1 MKQLLF
7 ICLFAGALAAC
18 SKKNDPTP
26 DAGTSLTGTYQ
37 VSVYTYDSS
46 GVVQTQPLPI
56 TAGGVT
62 VASATITS
70 TYVSATADDLVLT
83 IHQQG
88 QTDSKQ
94 DLGQI
99 DLKAAAQ
106 GYDLYS
112 GTTKIGNSDGKYMNL
127 DIPLTD
133 PSTTPLI
140 HIVITAQKQ

>member
-7 ICLFAGALAAC
+7 VCLFAATLAAC
-18 SKKNDPTP
+18 SKKSEPTP
-26 DAGTSLTGTYQ
+26 DAGTLLSGTYQ
-37 VSVYTYDSS
+37 VTVYTYDSS

-56 TAGGVT
+56 TVGGVT

-88 QTDSKQ
+88 QTDVKQ
-94 DLGQI
+94 DVGQI
-99 DLKAAAQ
+99 DLKPATQ

-112 GTTKIGNSDGKYMNL
+112 STTKIGNSDGKYMNL
-127 DIPLTD
+127 DIPLSD
-133 PSTTPLI
+133 PSTTPLV
-140 HIVITAQKQ
+140 HIMITAQKQ